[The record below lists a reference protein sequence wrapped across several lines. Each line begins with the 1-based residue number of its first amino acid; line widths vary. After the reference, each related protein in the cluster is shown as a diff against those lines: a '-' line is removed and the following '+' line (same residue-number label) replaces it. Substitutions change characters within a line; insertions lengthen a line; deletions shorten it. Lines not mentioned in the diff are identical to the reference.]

1 VKKNIITEKVLKRPN
16 ILMSY
21 SMSKIP
27 TTAASKQ
34 EHQKNEEAHP
44 NLTKGNRAYS
54 AAVCRNITRYK

>member
-1 VKKNIITEKVLKRPN
+1 
-16 ILMSY
+16 MSY